1 MEHPIPDTR
10 NPSLLHPAPSAGPP
24 MTHDLCLAWNW
35 EYDADLAAFLEEA
48 CRRQG
53 MLLLQVTPYNLA
65 DICAALARG
74 ELGFRA
80 FLDRACDADPQFLPL
95 VDWAREHGVLRI
107 NAYEQARRSWNKAT
121 MHLEFLTAGVRVP
134 YTIILLPYEEQVD
147 VAPPDLTVLGLTFS
161 IKPACRGGG
170 EGVINCA
177 SSWSEVLAAR
187 QQYPAEPYLLQ
198 ANIVPAHLNE
208 RPAWFRILFCAGRV
222 HPCWWNVS
230 THAYQPVSVAEEIAY
245 SLSPLHHIV
254 ARIAAVCGLQLFST
268 EIALTASGEFIAI
281 DYVNDPLDLRLQSK
295 AADGVPDDIVRAIA
309 ERLAALAGRGQTA
322 TP

>member
-1 MEHPIPDTR
+1 
-10 NPSLLHPAPSAGPP
+10 

-48 CRRQG
+48 CQRQG
-53 MLLLQVTPYNLA
+53 VLLLQVTPNNLA
-65 DICAALARG
+65 DICAALAG
-74 ELGFRA
+74 GQLGFRA
-80 FLDRACDADPQFLPL
+80 LLDRASDADPQFLPL
-95 VDWAREHGVLRI
+95 VDWAREHSVLRI

-121 MHLEFLTAGVRVP
+121 MHLVFLTAGLHVP
-134 YTIILLPYEEQVD
+134 HTIILPPYGEQAD
-147 VAPPDLTVLGLTFS
+147 LAPPDLAVLGTNFS

-198 ANIVPAHLNE
+198 ANIEPVHLNG
-208 RPAWFRILFCAGRV
+208 RPAWFRIIYCAGRV
-222 HPCWWNVS
+222 YPCWWNVS
-230 THAYQPVSVAEEIAY
+230 THVYQAVSVAQEVAY
-245 SLSPLHHIV
+245 GLSPLHHIA
-254 ARIAAVCGLQLFST
+254 ARIGAVSGLELFST

-295 AADGVPDDIVRAIA
+295 AADGVPDDIVRDLAQ
-309 ERLAALAGRGQTA
+309 RLAALAGPGHAVTV
-322 TP
+322 